1 MLAILQAIPAAD
13 DPHAIV
19 ATLLDAVPSGS
30 YLAISHP
37 SSDFLDQETQQG
49 IGDSWNGRVQ
59 QQFTFRGRDQ
69 VAQFFAGTDL
79 IDPGLVLVEEWHPEP
94 GTVVAAAAKSAMW
107 GAVGRKR

>member
-1 MLAILQAIPAAD
+1 MQAIPAAD

-19 ATLLDAVPSGS
+19 ATLMDAVPSGS

-59 QQFTFRGRDQ
+59 QQFTFRSRDQ
-69 VAQFFAGTDL
+69 VARFFAGTDL
-79 IDPGLVLVEEWHPEP
+79 IDPGLVLVEEWRREP
-94 GTVVAAAAKSAMW
+94 GTVAVGKSAMW

>member
-59 QQFTFRGRDQ
+59 QQFTFRSRDQ

-79 IDPGLVLVEEWHPEP
+79 IDPGLVLVEEWRPES
-94 GTVVAAAAKSAMW
+94 GTAAVGKSAMW